1 MIYALYTSLVF
12 VLVCS
17 NVHLLAINN
26 EPHENNTTNNN
37 NFQFQ
42 SVLLT
47 ILSIGIRPYNHLSE
61 TKMTVDQNSKKIE
74 KSLQESVYLLH
85 LIYGRKF

>member
-1 MIYALYTSLVF
+1 MIYAQYISLLF
-12 VLVCS
+12 ALVAS
-17 NVHLLAINN
+17 NVHLLPINN
-26 EPHENNTTNNN
+26 EPNKNNTTNNN

-61 TKMTVDQNSKKIE
+61 AKKTLDNNSKKYE
-74 KSLQESVYLLH
+74 DSLKRSVNH
-85 LIYGRKF
+85 PHI